1 MNYNIVRPTSAPN
14 TSERAPVRTTIAG
27 TLEKNATQMPAMI
40 VRLTAE
46 PADGGVEELQI
57 LEDDGV
63 AEQVLPQR
71 LISKLTLTRV
81 PTCDKPSTID
91 ELVGDTLRSCKQ
103 DTDKT

>member
-1 MNYNIVRPTSAPN
+1 
-14 TSERAPVRTTIAG
+14 
-27 TLEKNATQMPAMI
+27 MPAMI

-81 PTCDKPSTID
+81 PTCDKPSTIVMSLSEERRKGQD
-91 ELVGDTLRSCKQ
+91 GAVNRTLIRHVSHGTHSRSPCAWSR
-103 DTDKT
+103 

>member
-1 MNYNIVRPTSAPN
+1 
-14 TSERAPVRTTIAG
+14 
-27 TLEKNATQMPAMI
+27 MPAMI

-71 LISKLTLTRV
+71 LIGKLALASL
-81 PTCDKPSTID
+81 PTCGSNRR
-91 ELVGDTLRSCKQ
+91 L
-103 DTDKT
+103 